1 MTAAARY
8 LDVTPQGVAQC
19 MTGPPRD
26 LPQRLL
32 RALVLRSAGQPWSS
46 DELAGLLPG
55 GEPRAA
61 AQALFRLQRDGHI
74 VVQLEPPGDDAA
86 CGWTGLRPLLRGM
99 IARGAEWA
107 ALSDADGLVLE
118 CAGAQGEADPD
129 RPHALQSGSL
139 ALHVGEGALAAT
151 SALTPR
157 GAAAENEPGLVPL
170 VRRLARWRAERR
182 C

>member
-8 LDVTPQGVAQC
+8 LAVTPQGVAQC

-61 AQALFRLQRDGHI
+61 APMYCGMMKM
-74 VVQLEPPGDDAA
+74 PPM
-86 CGWTGLRPLLRGM
+86 R
-99 IARGAEWA
+99 
-107 ALSDADGLVLE
+107 SS
-118 CAGAQGEADPD
+118 
-129 RPHALQSGSL
+129 PHN
-139 ALHVGEGALAAT
+139 LH
-151 SALTPR
+151 SSHWRCP
-157 GAAAENEPGLVPL
+157 PPPVP
-170 VRRLARWRAERR
+170 
-182 C
+182 